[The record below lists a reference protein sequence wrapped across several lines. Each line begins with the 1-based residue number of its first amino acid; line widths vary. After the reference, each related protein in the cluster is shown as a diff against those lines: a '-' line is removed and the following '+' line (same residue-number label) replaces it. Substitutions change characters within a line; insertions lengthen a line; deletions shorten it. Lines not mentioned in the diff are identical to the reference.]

1 LKSSAI
7 DSAALPESRVGQRG
21 QRKGETKGNFI
32 SKVIEEWSLN
42 KFIVREGQKA
52 SLIVGLERKRKKER
66 EN

>member
-1 LKSSAI
+1 
-7 DSAALPESRVGQRG
+7 VGQRG

-32 SKVIEEWSLN
+32 SKVIEELSLN